1 MCNQTFWSCILIESL
16 HWLGANHKVHSGF
29 KTFLSSHFL
38 PGVANISKHGHTS
51 VSGLKIAN
59 CVNRKWDKFFCQ
71 IITLK
76 NSVQSI
82 IPVIFVFFQLD
93 KMVGGLGGGAK
104 GKRSYP
110 PGGPLMRPS
119 SVGDFNEVIF
129 ET

>member
-1 MCNQTFWSCILIESL
+1 M
-16 HWLGANHKVHSGF
+16 
-29 KTFLSSHFL
+29 SSHLL
-38 PGVANISKHGHTS
+38 PGVPNISKHWHTS

-59 CVNRKWDKFFCQ
+59 CDNFSVKSQVFLSNYCVRKFSSINNTCYFC
-71 IITLK
+71 
-76 NSVQSI
+76 
-82 IPVIFVFFQLD
+82 FFQLD